1 MKLYELAYACRLYG
15 EDDAAYCKM
24 RKTLGQTSAL
34 ASPEQWKELLK
45 FLNKW
50 GCRIAEYDVDELTK
64 ELQKWWAEDNCKLPD
79 KNIRALD
86 DSERDQIG
94 KSYEELLQLGAG
106 LHFQD
111 TAAAKTL
118 HVLRPDTLPMW
129 DAKIKE
135 WFTDEV
141 GKTYSDF
148 VRHVAEEISE
158 LEEDVRRLDHSLNHV
173 PQLVH
178 SRADSASLVKL
189 ADEYYWVTKTLG
201 YTVPTREQA
210 EKWLKW
216 MPDNR
221 S

>member
-79 KNIRALD
+79 KNIRDLD
-86 DSERDQIG
+86 DSERERIESAYQG
-94 KSYEELLQLGAG
+94 LLKHAAG
-106 LHFQD
+106 RRFQD

-129 DAKIKE
+129 DAQIKN
-135 WFTDEV
+135 WFTSGA

-148 VRHVAEEISE
+148 VR
-158 LEEDVRRLDHSLNHV
+158 
-173 PQLVH
+173 
-178 SRADSASLVKL
+178 
-189 ADEYYWVTKTLG
+189 
-201 YTVPTREQA
+201 
-210 EKWLKW
+210 
-216 MPDNR
+216 
-221 S
+221 